1 MSQARVPL
9 AVRLP
14 AAQLVWLDQQAEILG
29 GKAAVVRLLI
39 DDAMERGWGVS
50 VGARE
55 REQG

>member
-14 AAQLVWLDQQAEILG
+14 AAQVQWLDRQAKILG

-39 DDAMERGWGVS
+39 DDAMERGWGVT
-50 VGARE
+50 VGARG
-55 REQG
+55 RGDT